1 MRYYGSETPPLLAV
15 EKMNVLTRTSLSP
28 NPMSVKFQAQKRV
41 ENSDICLSCLDVK
54 MQDVLFGCEDARE
67 SKDTERERKY
77 RK

>member
-1 MRYYGSETPPLLAV
+1 
-15 EKMNVLTRTSLSP
+15 MNVFAPKTWLEPLSVQ

-54 MQDVLFGCEDARE
+54 MQDVLFGCEYARE